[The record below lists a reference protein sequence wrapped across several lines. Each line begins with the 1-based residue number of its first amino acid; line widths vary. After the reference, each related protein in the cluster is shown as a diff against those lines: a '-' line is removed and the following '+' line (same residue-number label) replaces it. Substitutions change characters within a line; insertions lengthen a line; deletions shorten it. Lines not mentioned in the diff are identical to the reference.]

1 MTVNPSVLLPPER
14 IALLDEVYQPLRA
27 QFHEGQILVGG
38 EEAQL
43 LWEATVDC
51 FAQGIWVATLLC
63 AQATCE
69 RTLAGII
76 SLGELPGAGISGPKG
91 WERQGLG
98 ALIGHVRQYGHV
110 PADVLDAV
118 EELCETRKPYGH
130 WRLPFDPGTI
140 GRAVA
145 DALMPQPERS
155 AGRTR
160 CTEALLRQLRM
171 GAVLGRLG
179 VRLGDPVRPRG
190 TAA

>member
-51 FAQGIWVATLLC
+51 FAQGIWLATLLC

-145 DALMPQPERS
+145 DALMGGSSDDDATAIRERILS
-155 AGRTR
+155 QN
-160 CTEALLRQLRM
+160 ALQGALAALRLYY
-171 GAVLGRLG
+171 GNYGWG
-179 VRLGDPVRPRG
+179 PYSGG
-190 TAA
+190 

>member
-1 MTVNPSVLLPPER
+1 
-14 IALLDEVYQPLRA
+14 LRA
-27 QFHEGQILVGG
+27 QFPEGQILVGG

-69 RTLAGII
+69 RTLAGIL
-76 SLGELPGAGISGPKG
+76 SLEELPGAGITGPEG

-98 ALIGHVRQYGHV
+98 ALIGHVRKDGRV

-118 EELCETRKPYGH
+118 GELCETRKPYGH
-130 WRLPFDPGTI
+130 WRLPFDPETI

-145 DALMPQPERS
+145 DALVAGNDDDPTAIRERILS
-155 AGRTR
+155 QN
-160 CTEALLRQLRM
+160 ALQGALAALRLYY
-171 GAVLGRLG
+171 GNYGWG
-179 VRLGDPVRPRG
+179 PYTGG
-190 TAA
+190 

>member
-98 ALIGHVRQYGHV
+98 ALIGHVRPYDHV

-145 DALMPQPERS
+145 DALMGGSSDDDATAIRERILS
-155 AGRTR
+155 QN
-160 CTEALLRQLRM
+160 ALQGALAALRLYY
-171 GAVLGRLG
+171 GNYGWG
-179 VRLGDPVRPRG
+179 PYSGG
-190 TAA
+190 

>member
-14 IALLDEVYQPLRA
+14 IALLDEVYQPLRT

-98 ALIGHVRQYGHV
+98 ALLGHVRQYGHV

-145 DALMPQPERS
+145 DALMGGSSDDDATAIRERILS
-155 AGRTR
+155 QN
-160 CTEALLRQLRM
+160 ALQGALAALRLYY
-171 GAVLGRLG
+171 GNYGWG
-179 VRLGDPVRPRG
+179 PYSGG
-190 TAA
+190 

>member
-91 WERQGLG
+91 WERRGLG

-145 DALMPQPERS
+145 DALMGGSSDDDATAIRERILS
-155 AGRTR
+155 QN
-160 CTEALLRQLRM
+160 ALQGALAALRLYY
-171 GAVLGRLG
+171 GNYGWG
-179 VRLGDPVRPRG
+179 PYSGG
-190 TAA
+190 

>member
-27 QFHEGQILVGG
+27 QFPDGQILVGG

-63 AQATCE
+63 AQATCV

-110 PADVLDAV
+110 PADVLDAE
-118 EELCETRKPYGH
+118 EELCETRKLYGH

-145 DALMPQPERS
+145 DALMGGSSDDDATAIRERILS
-155 AGRTR
+155 QN
-160 CTEALLRQLRM
+160 ALQGALAALRLYY
-171 GAVLGRLG
+171 GNYGWG
-179 VRLGDPVRPRG
+179 PYSGG
-190 TAA
+190 

>member
-38 EEAQL
+38 EETQL

-145 DALMPQPERS
+145 DALMGGSSDDDATAIRERILS
-155 AGRTR
+155 QN
-160 CTEALLRQLRM
+160 ALQGALAALRLYY
-171 GAVLGRLG
+171 GNYGWG
-179 VRLGDPVRPRG
+179 PYSGG
-190 TAA
+190 

>member
-1 MTVNPSVLLPPER
+1 MTVNPSELSPPER

-27 QFHEGQILVGG
+27 QFPEGQMLLGG

-51 FAQGIWVATLLC
+51 FAHGIWVATLLC

-69 RTLAGII
+69 RTLAGIV
-76 SLGELPGAGISGPKG
+76 SLGELPGIAIAGPKG

-98 ALIGHVRQYGHV
+98 ALIGQLRKDRRV

-118 EELCETRKPYGH
+118 TELCEARKPYGH

-145 DALMPQPERS
+145 
-155 AGRTR
+155 
-160 CTEALLRQLRM
+160 EALVAGDDDDPTAIRERILSQNALQGVLAALRLYY
-171 GAVLGRLG
+171 GNYGWG
-179 VRLGDPVRPRG
+179 P
-190 TAA
+190 

>member
-145 DALMPQPERS
+145 DALMGGSSDDDATAIRERILS
-155 AGRTR
+155 QN
-160 CTEALLRQLRM
+160 ALQGALAALRLYY
-171 GAVLGRLG
+171 GNYGWG
-179 VRLGDPVRPRG
+179 PYSGG
-190 TAA
+190 

>member
-1 MTVNPSVLLPPER
+1 MTVNLSELSAPER
-14 IALLDEVYQPLRA
+14 VALLDEVYQPLRA
-27 QFHEGQILVGG
+27 QFPEGQVLVGG

-51 FAQGIWVATLLC
+51 FAQGIWVATVLC

-76 SLGELPGAGISGPKG
+76 SLGELPGAGITGPKG

-98 ALIGHVRQYGHV
+98 ALIDHIRNDGRV

-130 WRLPFDPGTI
+130 WRLPFDQGTI
-140 GRAVA
+140 GRAVG
-145 DALMPQPERS
+145 DALLTGDQ
-155 AGRTR
+155 
-160 CTEALLRQLRM
+160 
-171 GAVLGRLG
+171 
-179 VRLGDPVRPRG
+179 GDPRAIRERILSQNALQG
-190 TAA
+190 ALAALRLYYGNYGWGPYWEC

>member
-76 SLGELPGAGISGPKG
+76 SLGELPGAGISGPRG

-145 DALMPQPERS
+145 DALMGGSSDDDATAIRERILS
-155 AGRTR
+155 QN
-160 CTEALLRQLRM
+160 ALQGALAALRLYY
-171 GAVLGRLG
+171 GNYGWG
-179 VRLGDPVRPRG
+179 PYSGG
-190 TAA
+190 

>member
-14 IALLDEVYQPLRA
+14 ITLLDEVYQPLRA
-27 QFHEGQILVGG
+27 QFPEGQILVGG

-63 AQATCE
+63 AQATGE

-145 DALMPQPERS
+145 DALMGGSSDDDATAIRERILS
-155 AGRTR
+155 QN
-160 CTEALLRQLRM
+160 ALQGALAALRLYY
-171 GAVLGRLG
+171 GNYGWG
-179 VRLGDPVRPRG
+179 PYSGG
-190 TAA
+190 

>member
-145 DALMPQPERS
+145 DALMGGSSDDDATAIRERILS
-155 AGRTR
+155 QN
-160 CTEALLRQLRM
+160 ALQGALAALRLYY
-171 GAVLGRLG
+171 GNY
-179 VRLGDPVRPRG
+179 
-190 TAA
+190 